1 MACEYVAA
9 LNDEEWRNAIEAF
22 LGQRR
27 YTVLVNPQYYDV
39 ADDIFNK
46 TRYRHAHLF
55 NTKLLMRKTIKVE
68 EDSPVFKLEI
78 KNEVAQEYFNFQ
90 LGRMHAVKINEVRN
104 FENAISKEGRVSVAM
119 DSYFLN
125 FARLNFYYLGQ
136 EVFELNRKRAEKA
149 IENLKIKREALC
161 EKQKGL
167 LEIKS
172 ILSVNREYFTEYDYE
187 AHEKYRDTLSKIK
200 KSQQRLKELLEA
212 QKNNKE
218 FIARSMQ
225 IEHLETEQNSIR
237 TLWNKK
243 ITEEKEQEFIIKET
257 EENIG

>member
-172 ILSVNREYFTEYDYE
+172 ILSVNREYFTKYDYE

-212 QKNNKE
+212 QK
-218 FIARSMQ
+218 
-225 IEHLETEQNSIR
+225 
-237 TLWNKK
+237 
-243 ITEEKEQEFIIKET
+243 IIK
-257 EENIG
+257 NLLPVACR